1 MSSNAQL
8 APPASARLG
17 SFRNPH
23 AWRNAARIPIS
34 RSDPFPLI
42 KTSFRKKLSAP
53 PNWGRTLF
61 NYLKNQL
68 DEFVSTRRGSFRKR
82 TVYRPDNRVA
92 SFFRASMLLLCSFP
106 SQAQTPPPADVPAS
120 AHAPMHHATPSGQQP
135 ADPSAQAH
143 SGQMPHEMDHMN
155 HGQMEGMNMG
165 DALNPAE
172 TLLMNEASG
181 TSMNPQ
187 AAPMPMLMKNWG
199 GWNNM
204 FMGTAFLNDT
214 QQSGP
219 RGADKLYSPNWFM
232 YMLEHK
238 AGGGAFLF
246 ETMLSLEPL
255 TVTDRRYPLLFQT
268 GETAY
273 GQPIVDGQHPHNF
286 VMSLGVHYAH
296 SLGEGTIFEFFVAP
310 VGDPALGPV
319 AFPHRDSAREFPQAP
334 IGHHWQDS
342 THIAYDVVTTG
353 IRHRWLRLEASGFHG
368 AEPGENRW
376 NIGYGS
382 IDSWSTRFSVFP
394 TPNWSAQVSV
404 GHLTHPEALEPGD
417 VVRVTASAEY
427 SRPLKTGV
435 WSSSLIWGQNH
446 KLVPKTYTN
455 SFLVETA
462 LPFSKYNTFSGRME
476 FVQKDELFDNNPAL
490 HDQLAK
496 AAGTSFLIQAY
507 TAGYTRYFP
516 LIHWLTTGIGAN
528 FTWYVIPDAIKP
540 YYGDHPFGVNM
551 FLRVQLKGGS

>member
-1 MSSNAQL
+1 M
-8 APPASARLG
+8 R
-17 SFRNPH
+17 
-23 AWRNAARIPIS
+23 
-34 RSDPFPLI
+34 RS
-42 KTSFRKKLSAP
+42 SFRKMTSP
-53 PNWGRTLF
+53 PSGPIL
-61 NYLKNQL
+61 
-68 DEFVSTRRGSFRKR
+68 
-82 TVYRPDNRVA
+82 A
-92 SFFRASMLLLCSFP
+92 SFFRPRLLLVGALLCGFSLFAQVSP
-106 SQAQTPPPADVPAS
+106 PAETPTPDHSQMHHTPPP
-120 AHAPMHHATPSGQQP
+120 GQQP
-135 ADPSAQAH
+135 APNAESPDPP
-143 SGQMPHEMDHMN
+143 MPHDMSQMN
-155 HGQMEGMNMG
+155 HGDMQGMNMG
-165 DALNPAE
+165 DSQSRAE

-187 AAPMPMLMKNWG
+187 AAPMPMLMKDWA

-296 SLGEGTIFEFFVAP
+296 SLGEDTVVEFFVAP

-342 THIAYDVVTTG
+342 THIAYDVLTAG
-353 IRHRWLRLEASGFHG
+353 IKYRWLRLEASGFHG

-376 NIGYGS
+376 NIGYGP

-394 TPNWSAQVSV
+394 TPNWTAQVSV
-404 GHLTHPEALEPGD
+404 GHLMHPEALEPGD

-427 SRPLKTGV
+427 SRPLKAGV
-435 WSSSLIWGQNH
+435 WSSSVIWGQNH
-446 KLVPKTYTN
+446 KLVARTYTN

-462 LPFSKYNTFSGRME
+462 LPFSKDNTFSGRME
-476 FVQKDELFDNNPAL
+476 FSQKDELFDNNPEL
-490 HDQLAK
+490 SDQLAK
-496 AAGTSFLIQAY
+496 TAGTAFLIQAY

-516 LIHWLTTGIGAN
+516 VIRWLATGVGAN

-551 FLRVQLKGGS
+551 FLRIQLRRGS

>member
-1 MSSNAQL
+1 
-8 APPASARLG
+8 
-17 SFRNPH
+17 
-23 AWRNAARIPIS
+23 
-34 RSDPFPLI
+34 
-42 KTSFRKKLSAP
+42 
-53 PNWGRTLF
+53 
-61 NYLKNQL
+61 
-68 DEFVSTRRGSFRKR
+68 
-82 TVYRPDNRVA
+82 
-92 SFFRASMLLLCSFP
+92 
-106 SQAQTPPPADVPAS
+106 
-120 AHAPMHHATPSGQQP
+120 
-135 ADPSAQAH
+135 
-143 SGQMPHEMDHMN
+143 MPHDMANMS

-165 DALNPAE
+165 GELNPSE

-181 TSMNPQ
+181 TSMNPE
-187 AAPMPMLMKNWG
+187 AALMPMLMKNWG

-219 RGADKLYSPNWFM
+219 RGSDKLYSPNWFM

-255 TVTDRRYPLLFQT
+255 TVTGRRYPLLFQT

-296 SLGEGTIFEFFVAP
+296 PLGEDTILEFFVAP

-342 THIAYDVVTTG
+342 THIAYDVLTAG
-353 IRHRWLRLEASGFHG
+353 IKHRWLRLEASGFHG
-368 AEPGENRW
+368 AEPVENRW

-382 IDSWSTRFSVFP
+382 IDSWSTRFSIFP
-394 TPNWSAQVSV
+394 TPNWTAQVSV

-427 SRPLKTGV
+427 SRPLKAGV
-435 WSSSLIWGQNH
+435 WSSSFVWGQNH
-446 KLVPKTYTN
+446 KLAAKTCTN
-455 SFLVETA
+455 SVLVETA
-462 LPFSKYNTFSGRME
+462 LPFSKYNTFSGRIE
-476 FVQKDELFDNNPAL
+476 FVQKDELFSNNLEL

-496 AAGTSFLIQAY
+496 TAGTTFPIQAY

-516 LIHWLTTGIGAN
+516 LIHWLRTGIGAN

-551 FLRVQLKGGS
+551 FLRIQLKGGS

>member
-1 MSSNAQL
+1 MRDELNATQSQGFVSLSSGFRVETIKPVAGLGARFALFRSIVRFAVSCRPRRILGMDTWILVVTICRINDMSSYAKGEFASQCGWNRSHL
-8 APPASARLG
+8 A
-17 SFRNPH
+17 SFLR
-23 AWRNAARIPIS
+23 AC
-34 RSDPFPLI
+34 FPLACLLMCR
-42 KTSFRKKLSAP
+42 SL
-53 PNWGRTLF
+53 TL
-61 NYLKNQL
+61 
-68 DEFVSTRRGSFRKR
+68 
-82 TVYRPDNRVA
+82 A
-92 SFFRASMLLLCSFP
+92 
-106 SQAQTPPPADVPAS
+106 QATPPSGAPGSQEPAQA
-120 AHAPMHHATPSGQQP
+120 A
-135 ADPSAQAH
+135 PSANA
-143 SGQMPHEMDHMN
+143 GQMHGDMGHMN
-155 HGQMEGMNMG
+155 HDQMQGQMKGQMSGMDMG
-165 DALNPAE
+165 ETLNPSE

-181 TSMNPQ
+181 TSMNPES
-187 AAPMPMLMKNWG
+187 APMPMLMKNWG

-214 QQSGP
+214 QQTGP
-219 RGADKLYSPNWFM
+219 RGGDKLYSPNWFM

-238 AGGGAFLF
+238 AGAGAFLF

-296 SLGEGTIFEFFVAP
+296 SLGEETVAEFFAAP

-319 AFPHRDSAREFPQAP
+319 AFPHRNSAREFPEAP

-342 THIAYDVVTTG
+342 THIAYDVLTAG
-353 IRHRWLRLEASGFHG
+353 IKHRWLRLEASGFHG

-376 NIGYGS
+376 NIGYGP

-394 TPNWSAQVSV
+394 TPNWTAQVSV

-417 VVRVTASAEY
+417 VVRVTASVEY
-427 SRPLKTGV
+427 SKPLKAGV

-446 KLVPKTYTN
+446 KLSARTYGN
-455 SFLVETA
+455 SYLIETA

-476 FVQKDELFDNNPAL
+476 FVDKDELFDNDPAL
-490 HDQLAK
+490 RDELAK
-496 AAGTSFLIQAY
+496 TAGSTFLVQAY

-516 LIHWLTTGIGAN
+516 LTRWLATGIGAN
-528 FTWYVIPDAIKP
+528 FTWYVIPNSIKP
-540 YYGDHPFGVNM
+540 YYGDHPFGANM
-551 FLRVQLKGGS
+551 FLRFQLKGGS